1 MLYVIGWRAVDLHET
16 CIFVMWVYFSS
27 ERFSSAENK
36 RKMKG
41 QKKNNLISLRLSQ
54 VPKPLCMYFC
64 FPLCLLKLL
73 WCLRSTP
80 LSRCLPPFTRW
91 SNTPVNT
98 QIRPNG
104 ICLTYT
110 NQTSQKC
117 PSPYRSPPL
126 SLSHI
131 VPHPRISV
139 VMCLFFFHLSQKV
152 HIHGDVVWLCLWP
165 SVTDGS
171 QPLRDE

>member
-64 FPLCLLKLL
+64 FPLCLIKLL

-80 LSRCLPPFTRW
+80 LSRRMTPFTRC
-91 SNTPVNT
+91 SNAPVNT

-104 ICLTYT
+104 IVLLQTVLSSIVTGTRVKVSLKGYT
-110 NQTSQKC
+110 GKIEKVQHQVTVTT
-117 PSPYRSPPL
+117 L
-126 SLSHI
+126 SYTTMT
-131 VPHPRISV
+131 ISYTTMTTTMTGLEWAAV
-139 VMCLFFFHLSQKV
+139 
-152 HIHGDVVWLCLWP
+152 
-165 SVTDGS
+165 GS
-171 QPLRDE
+171 K